1 MATSAPLLEI
11 RDLHVTFQKGRQ
23 MVNAVAGVNLQVAKG
38 TTLGIVG
45 ESGSGKSTI
54 ARAIMQLT
62 PITSGSILLE
72 GTNLASLLANEMR
85 TLRKEMQMVFQDPGG
100 SLNEYMKVGDII
112 TEPLLVHKVCK
123 KSELGVRAKKLLAQV
138 GLEKEDAFR
147 YPKEFSGGQKQRIA
161 IARAIS
167 ITPKLL
173 VCDEPTSALDVSV
186 QAKVL
191 NLLSDLRDTLDLTIV
206 FIAHDIAVVHHFCDE
221 VAVMSNGIIIES
233 GSVDEVIHQPKHT
246 ITQELVASSL

>member
-1 MATSAPLLEI
+1 M
-11 RDLHVTFQKGRQ
+11 
-23 MVNAVAGVNLQVAKG
+23 
-38 TTLGIVG
+38 
-45 ESGSGKSTI
+45 
-54 ARAIMQLT
+54 
-62 PITSGSILLE
+62 
-72 GTNLASLLANEMR
+72 
-85 TLRKEMQMVFQDPGG
+85 
-100 SLNEYMKVGDII
+100 
-112 TEPLLVHKVCK
+112 
-123 KSELGVRAKKLLAQV
+123 RAKKLLAQV

-233 GSVDEVIHQPKHT
+233 GNADEVIHQPKHA